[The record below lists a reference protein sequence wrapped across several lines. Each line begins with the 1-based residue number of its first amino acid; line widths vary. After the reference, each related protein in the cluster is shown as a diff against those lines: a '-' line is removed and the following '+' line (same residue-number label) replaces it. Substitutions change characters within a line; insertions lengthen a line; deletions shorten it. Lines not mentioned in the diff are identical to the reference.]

1 MPDPIDLS
9 AVRPGDVLLHMGRG
23 EISKLIA
30 WASDSGY
37 SHAALVFDPQTVA
50 EAVSVGVRKT
60 DLGERAVDR
69 GDFTVID
76 VLRFGGAGAGL
87 DPAALSAL
95 QAQVNAFIGA
105 PYPLDELFELGVVCA
120 LRSKLDWPE
129 PAKWFLRV
137 VLDHVIH
144 TDPGR
149 MVCSEFVYRSFAEAA
164 TAPAGRL
171 RPRIEVIAQ
180 APTPF
185 PHIDWLALLKE
196 YEEARHRSPSRALP
210 PAPTSSA
217 VQGLQARAIPPA
229 ATTPDTDIAAQ
240 AEQIRSLRAG
250 HALRGVTS
258 MAAIEDPWPNPAT
271 VTPADLA
278 NSPSFG
284 RVGRLL
290 QSA

>member
-1 MPDPIDLS
+1 MPDPIELT

-37 SHAALVFDPQTVA
+37 SHAALVFDVQTVA

-60 DLGERAVDR
+60 GLADRAVDST
-69 GDFTVID
+69 DFSVID
-76 VLRFGGAGAGL
+76 VLRFGGRNASL

-95 QAQVNAFIGA
+95 QAKVDGFIGA

-129 PAKWFLRV
+129 PAKWLLRV
-137 VLDHVIH
+137 ALDHVIQ

-164 TAPAGRL
+164 TVPAGRL
-171 RPRIEVIAQ
+171 RPQIEVVDQ
-180 APTPF
+180 PPVPF

-196 YEEARHRSPSRALP
+196 YEEARHHSPNRALP
-210 PAPTSSA
+210 PAPTA
-217 VQGLQARAIPPA
+217 GEGQGLQTRPMAPA
-229 ATTPDTDIAAQ
+229 AGMSDADIAAQ
-240 AEQIRSLRAG
+240 AERIRHLRAPSATR
-250 HALRGVTS
+250 ALTS
-258 MAAIEDPWPNPAT
+258 RAAIEDPWPNPAT
-271 VTPADLA
+271 VTPGDLA

-284 RVGRLL
+284 CVGRLL